1 MTRFANDAAPVRR
14 EPGKKHSFVK
24 TALLITSGLSGVMLG
39 FAMPNLVSGSGM
51 MVAIKSALLAMGGM
65 TVAYVVN
72 HLAVERGAP
81 LTVAG
86 YAWAGAV
93 SAASILIV
101 GGGMFSATYAGL
113 TFRDVERL
121 RIEAHSEALR
131 DFVSDRSASAAQ
143 SSGIIPAINAVV
155 ADLTQKRDCEIAES
169 CVSGRG
175 SGGNGP
181 VARVF
186 TEKVG
191 KATALA
197 QQAEQGEAARE
208 QALVRINTLF
218 GQYQT
223 VASGDMSLGEMRQA
237 LRGIDLNIRQA
248 VADLD
253 KAVPVDLLAAYGRE
267 LNGNVEIEGRPDVS
281 RRITDILRSHGQA
294 IGDVV
299 RGLSADNIPAPSFP
313 PQTGVADTFSYIG
326 HFAPIA
332 AITLVIEFVLPICV
346 WLYTLFALSW
356 SAHRVSPPTP
366 RSPHPD
372 DVFFREMLPG
382 LANAVAP
389 TKSEADIF
397 HQPPAT
403 HSGTGRPRSRVNGDA
418 RGTDATASS
427 RKGARP

>member
-1 MTRFANDAAPVRR
+1 MTRLANDDAPVRR
-14 EPGKKHSFVK
+14 EPGKRLSFVK
-24 TALLITSGLSGVMLG
+24 TALLITSVLSGVMLG
-39 FAMPNLVSGSGM
+39 FAMPNLVSGSGT
-51 MVAIKSALLAMGGM
+51 MVTIIKSTLLAAGGM

-86 YAWAGAV
+86 YGWAGVV

-101 GGGMFSATYAGL
+101 GVGMFSATFAGL
-113 TFRDVERL
+113 TFQDVDRL
-121 RIEAHSEALR
+121 RIEAHGEALR
-131 DFVSDRSASAAQ
+131 EFVSERSVSAAQ
-143 SSGIIPAINAVV
+143 AAGIIPAINAVV

-197 QQAEQGEAARE
+197 QQAEQGDTARE
-208 QALVRINTLF
+208 QALERINTLF
-218 GQYQT
+218 GQYQAA
-223 VASGDMSLGEMRQA
+223 ASGDMAAGDMRQA

-253 KAVPVDLLAAYGRE
+253 RAVPVDLLAAYGRE
-267 LNGNVEIEGRPDVS
+267 LNDNVEIEGRPDVS

-294 IGDVV
+294 IGDGV
-299 RGLSADNIPAPSFP
+299 RGLSARNDPAPSFP
-313 PQTGVADTFSYIG
+313 AQTGVSDTFSYIG

-332 AITLVIEFVLPICV
+332 AITLVIELVLPICI

-356 SAHRVSPPTP
+356 SAHRLSPPAP
-366 RSPHPD
+366 RPPHPD
-372 DVFFREMLPG
+372 DAFFREMLPG
-382 LANAVAP
+382 LAM
-389 TKSEADIF
+389 
-397 HQPPAT
+397 PAT
-403 HSGTGRPRSRVNGDA
+403 PAKPEAEILHQVPVANSGRGRPRSRVNGDA
-418 RGTDATASS
+418 RSTDA
-427 RKGARP
+427 